1 MIEELINFIIDL
13 VNDEFSRFLSPVHA
27 RYYFLNGGCLELAK
41 VLKHYYPAGKIIIN
55 EKRNHIL
62 FLYQDK
68 LYDAT
73 GELKLYTYEEIKDIN
88 LIEDY
93 IGNKEVRFERKQ
105 PHHAIIEELESIHD
119 NYVKKL
125 TNKPSK

>member
-13 VNDEFSRFLSPVHA
+13 VNDEFSRFLYPVHA

-41 VLKHYYPAGKIIIN
+41 VLKHYYPACKIIIN

-73 GELKLYTYEEIKDIN
+73 GELKLNIYEEIKDIN

-125 TNKPSK
+125 TNKTSK

>member
-73 GELKLYTYEEIKDIN
+73 GELKLDTYEEIKDIN